1 MFKVGFYLYDETKE
15 NCKGIDLSKYVA
27 IGSAINETLDGT
39 IDTYGITL
47 NGLPF
52 RDEIEPS
59 TKFIYELI
67 EDDSIVK
74 TIDMVLQSDAVE
86 QPILSDDTY
95 FIHNLEL
102 ANPAIIAQQ
111 KICDNMSFTYKLKDV
126 DLSKS
131 SSLPDDN
138 VSVSSGGISINYND
152 IIMDKYND
160 EFTKWVWEGNSF
172 TANYQRWQA
181 YIHYGFEWVQPT
193 LVKDDTKQYVISE
206 YKTDIS
212 TFDVANL
219 KANVVLGE
227 GVSSK
232 TISFF
237 PPMLRIK
244 VGKYSTTE
252 TETLGI
258 ASVYLT
264 LQRTNIASG
273 GVEYYDNANAVW
285 NTSETKNLISPYT
298 NFGEDIPS
306 PENAL
311 SLAEWLY
318 YSANQTYTKIS
329 NSQTKG
335 YLLIGIKEI
344 TTSSSLVSSIK
355 NDWQCVEVGYPKI
368 HGAFTTLSSL
378 ISANRYISFT
388 AEVGYFYNIY
398 ITPIF
403 DSFTYASRDIN
414 YQTVKTSKS
423 LSQFKS
429 LTTTSQNL
437 KMTLGEI
444 NIYQKATSSQII
456 TKASTIPTCYEMLK
470 KSVLSTYN
478 AKRGSETN
486 AFDTETFI
494 TLGNYERDLLK
505 NTSIVENVV
514 QEKNLWEVIT
524 MIGDYVHAKPY
535 LTFDRD
541 NKKGALSLKF
551 KEYGS
556 DTQVDNLGV
565 NETIYNSKFIEEYI
579 SSLDSYCDNLM
590 QLNSTITEVL
600 FMTSES
606 DDYLVY
612 NDNVCLKTK
621 YPIMEIVKLEIL
633 KQTDNTFTDSD
644 FKDITNYVYEYNV
657 WKCLGIDT
665 SVVPSRANSIYYHL
679 YSNKIE
685 GMQYLI
691 PTINKTAQ
699 YPIKEIV
706 ADIYGG
712 SSTDEIT
719 VSDYTFRITYRT
731 KDKIRVRNVRPD
743 LRKYLYNN
751 DYEYLPLHQQ
761 FRNQTDK
768 IVDSEKLGNN
778 IYGELIRT
786 GNTIFETTKWCNDTS
801 ELNRVGDFVKL
812 QDNQMYYIS
821 KINTN
826 IYTDHIESKIEYSK
840 DFNRL
845 SQIIGI
851 PSEPRFYE
859 ISEQNNITRDV
870 VINQTICIYTEGTTI
885 DTSNNVFDVEPSY
898 LYVMLVSDFKVDRAK
913 ITYKDNNSSFPT
925 DDGYSKTCSICAPIL
940 WSIQNTTL
948 TFSCDME
955 DNFMCGNTLEYID
968 NAVLYAPSFFTLLD
982 YIVNNNKNEQSY
994 KSLAPIRYTD
1004 IYGRCEYV
1012 NIELG
1017 SLTLSGTT
1025 HTVCD
1030 AIRINQKLLE
1040 SFGNTR
1046 AQTTTDL
1053 VLNKDNREAL
1063 SFNICLSAITDSDRL
1078 IVSSMFW
1085 HMGDY
1090 YKDLSLVVFNDRE
1103 INKQKYT
1110 ITSTDYI
1117 VIDDNTCL
1125 SYDSTSDTISI
1136 SLAKLTETYKDYKAY
1151 ALCKKVD
1158 EGSFIYFIGKN
1169 ISNDFENAQKS
1180 LKIATGRFEGRTN
1193 TTQLNKLLK

>member
-39 IDTYGITL
+39 IDTYSLTL

-67 EDDSIVK
+67 EDDEIVK

-111 KICDNMSFTYKLKDV
+111 KICDNMSFTYRLKDV

-131 SSLPDDN
+131 VSLPDDN
-138 VSVSSGGISINYND
+138 VSVSSGSISINYND
-152 IIMDKYND
+152 IIMEYYND
-160 EFTKWVWEGNSF
+160 NFTKWVFEGNITSSYSF
-172 TANYQRWQA
+172 WQR

-212 TFDVANL
+212 TFDIANI
-219 KANVVLGE
+219 KSNIILGE

-237 PPMLRIK
+237 PPMLR
-244 VGKYSTTE
+244 VSAGKYNTTE
-252 TETLGI
+252 TQILGI

-273 GVEYYDNANAVW
+273 LVEYYDNANAVW
-285 NTSETKNLISPYT
+285 SSSETKNLISPYT
-298 NFGEDIPS
+298 DFGEDIPS
-306 PENAL
+306 PVDTL
-311 SLAEWLY
+311 SITNWPDGAYIKYEV
-318 YSANQTYTKIS
+318 IS

-335 YLLIGIKEI
+335 YLMTFNGIAP
-344 TTSSSLVSSIK
+344 TTYSYYEYIK
-355 NDWQCVEVGYPKI
+355 YFTCTEVGYPKT
-368 HGAFTTLSSL
+368 HGAFKTLSALTSV
-378 ISANRYISFT
+378 NRYISFT
-388 AEVGYFYNIY
+388 AEVGYYYNIY

-403 DSFTYASRDIN
+403 DELQYAYKRIKFNAKGSSTSYDN
-414 YQTVKTSKS
+414 YKS
-423 LSQFKS
+423 LD
-429 LTTTSQNL
+429 TTSQNL
-437 KMTLGEI
+437 KMSASAI

-456 TKASTIPTCYEMLK
+456 TKASTIPTCYDMLK

-486 AFDTETFI
+486 VLDTETFI
-494 TLGNYERDLLK
+494 TLGDYERDLLK
-505 NTSIVENVV
+505 NTAIVENVV
-514 QEKNLWEVIT
+514 QEKNLWEVIST
-524 MIGDYVHAKPY
+524 IGDYVHAKPY
-535 LTFDRD
+535 LVFDRT

-556 DTQVDNLGV
+556 NTQVDNLGV

-633 KQTDNTFTDSD
+633 RQTDNTFTDSD

-665 SVVPSRANSIYYHL
+665 SVVPSRANAIYYHL

-699 YPIKEIV
+699 YPIKEII
-706 ADIYGG
+706 ADIYGI
-712 SSTDEIT
+712 SSTDDIT

-731 KDKIRVRNVRPD
+731 KDSVRVRNVRPD

-786 GNTIFETTKWCNDTS
+786 GNTIFETTKWANDTG

-826 IYTDHIESKIEYSK
+826 IYTDHLESKIEYSK

-859 ISEQNNITRDV
+859 ISEQNNISRDV
-870 VINQTICIYTEGTTI
+870 VINQTICVYTEGTTI
-885 DTSNNVFDVEPSY
+885 DTTNNVFNVNPST
-898 LYVMLVSDFKVDRAK
+898 LYGMLTTTDKVDRAK
-913 ITYKDNNSSFPT
+913 ITYKDNTTSFPT
-925 DDGYSKTCSICAPIL
+925 DDGYSKTCSICTPIL
-940 WSIQNTTL
+940 WSIQNTTI

-955 DNFMCGNTLEYID
+955 DNFMVGNSLEYVD

-982 YIVNNNKNEQSY
+982 YLVNNTKNTQSY

-1017 SLTLSGTT
+1017 NLTLSGTT
-1025 HTVCD
+1025 HVVCD
-1030 AIRINQKLLE
+1030 IIRTNQRDLAT
-1040 SFGNTR
+1040 FGNTQ

-1053 VLNKDNREAL
+1053 VLNKDNRETL

-1078 IVSSMFW
+1078 IVSNMFW
-1085 HMGDY
+1085 HICDY
-1090 YKDLSLVVFNDRE
+1090 YKDLVLVAFNDSE

-1110 ITSTDYI
+1110 ITSSDYKI
-1117 VIDDNTCL
+1117 ISDNTCL
-1125 SYDSTSDTISI
+1125 SYDSTSETISI
-1136 SLAKLTETYKDYKAY
+1136 SLASLTETYKDYKSY
-1151 ALCKKVD
+1151 ALCKKAD

-1180 LKIATGRFEGRTN
+1180 LKIAVGRFEGRTN